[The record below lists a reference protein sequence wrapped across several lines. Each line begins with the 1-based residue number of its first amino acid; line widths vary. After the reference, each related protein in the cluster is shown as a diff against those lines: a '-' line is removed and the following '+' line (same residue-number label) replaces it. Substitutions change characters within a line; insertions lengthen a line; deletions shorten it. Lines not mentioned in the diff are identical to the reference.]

1 MRQSKNRWKLIALAS
16 LACAMQSFSSRA
28 MAEARQECVGRYEL
42 TIPGDVDV
50 ALAIPTAFAKPQE
63 NPIRF
68 SDDQPATHSVFIY
81 DATFRISG
89 AKSHAD
95 FGSIVGGIK
104 ARVSSSTTPADE
116 NARFEVI
123 PAGRP
128 DSFAWAG
135 HRAAGFY
142 TYENGRAISFRE
154 SSSDPSSTRRHQHS
168 PIQTRCGSHYGLIAI
183 WSTLIHRSRCL
194 PEPLT

>member
-1 MRQSKNRWKLIALAS
+1 MRQFTPRWKLIALAS
-16 LACAMQSFSSRA
+16 LTCAMQSVPSRA
-28 MAEARQECVGRYEL
+28 MADGRQECVGRYEL

-50 ALAIPTAFAKPQE
+50 ALTIPTAFSKPQE

-81 DATFRISG
+81 DGTFRITGTMSR
-89 AKSHAD
+89 AD
-95 FGSIVGGIK
+95 FGSILGGIK
-104 ARVSSSTTPADE
+104 TRVSSSTASTDE
-116 NARFEVI
+116 NTRFEAI

-142 TYENGRAISFRE
+142 SEA
-154 SSSDPSSTRRHQHS
+154 
-168 PIQTRCGSHYGLIAI
+168 
-183 WSTLIHRSRCL
+183 
-194 PEPLT
+194 